1 MPKLK
6 PGTKVP
12 TSQESAAIDAAIASD
27 ADTREMTDADFAR
40 ASVGAV
46 QANSGKTRVTMWV
59 DNDVL
64 DAFKAR
70 GARAGKG
77 YQTLVNDAL
86 RVAATSDASPVTVDV
101 LRRVLREELH
111 HA

>member
-12 TSQESAAIDAAIASD
+12 TPQESAAIDAAIASD
-27 ADTREMTDADFAR
+27 PGTREMTDVDFAR
-40 ASVGAV
+40 ATVGAA
-46 QANSGKTRVTMWV
+46 QPNIGKTRITMWV

-70 GARAGKG
+70 GAQAGKG
-77 YQTLVNDAL
+77 YQTLANEAL
-86 RVAATSDASPVTVDV
+86 RTAASTDAVPVTIDV

>member
-1 MPKLK
+1 
-6 PGTKVP
+6 
-12 TSQESAAIDAAIASD
+12 
-27 ADTREMTDADFAR
+27 MTEVDFAR
-40 ASVGAV
+40 ATVGAA
-46 QANSGKTRVTMWV
+46 QPNIGKTRITMWV

-70 GARAGKG
+70 GAQAGKG
-77 YQTLVNDAL
+77 YQTLANEAL
-86 RVAATSDASPVTVDV
+86 RTAASTDAVPVTIDV

>member
-6 PGTKVP
+6 PGTKNP
-12 TSQESAAIDAAIASD
+12 TAQESTAIDAAIASD
-27 ADTREMTDADFAR
+27 PDTREMTDVDFAR
-40 ASVGAV
+40 ATVGAA
-46 QANSGKTRVTMWV
+46 QPNIGKTRITMWV

-70 GARAGKG
+70 GAQAGKG
-77 YQTLVNDAL
+77 YQTLANEAL
-86 RVAATSDASPVTVDV
+86 RASASADAVPVTVDV
-101 LRRVLREELH
+101 LRRILREELH